1 MEFFVFSGIFIAF
14 VIGLVVF
21 SRTGKGKV
29 FFGEEQQQ
37 EKV

>member
-1 MEFFVFSGIFIAF
+1 MEAIVVTLVAGAF

-21 SRTGKGKV
+21 SKTKKGKV
-29 FFGEEQQQ
+29 FFGEKQQQ